1 MCRSPRGGHFK
12 DKDNKERKMN
22 KYIVIFRHMGNAV
35 TRLVT
40 AETRDQ
46 AMNSVCGFVYSCE
59 LCPKHLE
66 GLFA

>member
-1 MCRSPRGGHFK
+1 
-12 DKDNKERKMN
+12 MN
-22 KYIVIFRHMGNAV
+22 KYIVTFRHMGETV